1 MLFNWRM
8 ETINICFIIELYVLI
23 VVIMLLTLGGGV
35 FVFSVI
41 VCVCLQISYHSA
53 LVMPSSLFI

>member
-23 VVIMLLTLGGGV
+23 VVIVLLTLGGGV
-35 FVFSVI
+35 
-41 VCVCLQISYHSA
+41 CVLSDCLC
-53 LVMPSSLFI
+53 MSSNFLP